1 MKRLFCFLSVAIL
14 SFFILPAI
22 SFPTTRGIKV
32 TDKHGEKLYLY
43 KDYHALIVGISN
55 YERWPKLPN
64 AANDAKEV
72 AKRLNALGFKVKLV
86 LDPTYREMR
95 TVLNEMIYQMGN
107 EKSRALLFYYAGHGE
122 TETLADETKMG
133 YIIPKDCPLLEQNP
147 MGFGT
152 HAISMRDIE
161 SISLRI
167 KAKHVLMLFDSCF
180 SGSLFALVRAV
191 PAAIT
196 EKSALPV
203 RQYITAGRE
212 DEQVPDKSLFKRCL
226 LIGLEG
232 DADLTGDGYITGSE
246 LGMYLSEKVVNYTHR
261 RQHPQYGKINNP
273 DLDRGDFIFV
283 PLEFRQKEAA
293 AEKKRQQ
300 ENQALAEDIKRMQEK
315 LKSLEAQSQN
325 EKMKKEGLS
334 YKKPLEEK
342 LKQSEERLQ
351 QEAAKRKALEEELKR
366 IKAERKQRAES
377 IKEVKAKET
386 DDKRLAYVPKEVKN
400 GEIQKIKLRDT
411 QKVLNFNKIKKMIKL
426 HNFYVKKIN
435 EEGDFPN
442 DFIDNG
448 DGTITDRVTGL
459 MWGKEC
465 SSKLYQYNRAEKYIS
480 GLNNKEFAGYNDWR
494 IPTLEELCSL
504 LERRKNEK
512 GLHLSPLFDDKQSL
526 YLNLDRPGGRH
537 NMEAC
542 AIYHAID
549 FKTGVISE
557 VATSDDLPWC
567 HTKKFYLKAVRTSKK
582 KQRTESTK
590 EVKEVKNGEI
600 QKIKLRDIQRVL
612 SPHKIKKMIKL
623 HNFYVKKINE
633 EGDFPNDFI
642 DNGDGTITDRV
653 TGLMWG
659 KECSSKLYQY
669 YKAEKYISGLNNNE
683 FAGYNDW
690 RIPTLEELCS
700 LLEQGRNEK
709 GLHIN
714 PLFDDKQSL
723 HLNLDRPGGMHYM
736 KSCGIYYAID
746 FKTGVISEV
755 PTIYQ
760 PWFQTKTF
768 YVKAVRTTK

>member
-1 MKRLFCFLSVAIL
+1 MKRLFRFLSVAIL

-22 SFPTTRGIKV
+22 SFSTTRGIKV
-32 TDKHGEKLYLY
+32 TDKHGENLYLY
-43 KDYHALIVGISN
+43 EDYHALIVGISN

-72 AKRLNALGFKVKLV
+72 AKKLKALGFEVKLV

-95 TVLNEMIYQMGN
+95 TVLNEMVYQMGN

-122 TETLADETKMG
+122 TETLADQTKMG
-133 YIIPKDCPLLEQNP
+133 YIIPKDCPLLEKNP

-212 DEQVPDKSLFKRCL
+212 DEQVPDKSMFKRCL

-283 PLEFRQKEAA
+283 PIEVRQKETA

-300 ENQALAEDIKRMQEK
+300 ENYALAEDIKRMQEK
-315 LKSLEAQSQN
+315 LKSLEAKSQN

-334 YKKPLEEK
+334 YKKPLEKK
-342 LKQSEERLQ
+342 LEQSEERLR

-366 IKAERKQRAES
+366 IKAERKRRPD
-377 IKEVKAKET
+377 
-386 DDKRLAYVPKEVKN
+386 DDKRLSYGPKEVKN
-400 GEIQKIKLRDT
+400 GEIQKIILRDA
-411 QKVLNFNKIKKMIKL
+411 QKVLYPHEIKKMIEA

-435 EEGDFPN
+435 EKGDFPN

-448 DGTITDRVTGL
+448 DGTLTDRVTGL
-459 MWGKEC
+459 MWGKDG
-465 SSKLYQYNRAEKYIS
+465 SSKLYQYYGAEKYIF

-512 GLHLSPLFDDKQSL
+512 GLHINPLFDDRQSL
-526 YLNLDRPGGRH
+526 YLNLDRPGGTH
-537 NMEAC
+537 HMEAC

-549 FKTGVISE
+549 FRIGVISE
-557 VATSDDLPWC
+557 VVTENLPYC
-567 HTKKFYLKAVRTSKK
+567 
-582 KQRTESTK
+582 
-590 EVKEVKNGEI
+590 
-600 QKIKLRDIQRVL
+600 
-612 SPHKIKKMIKL
+612 
-623 HNFYVKKINE
+623 
-633 EGDFPNDFI
+633 
-642 DNGDGTITDRV
+642 
-653 TGLMWG
+653 
-659 KECSSKLYQY
+659 
-669 YKAEKYISGLNNNE
+669 
-683 FAGYNDW
+683 
-690 RIPTLEELCS
+690 
-700 LLEQGRNEK
+700 
-709 GLHIN
+709 
-714 PLFDDKQSL
+714 
-723 HLNLDRPGGMHYM
+723 
-736 KSCGIYYAID
+736 
-746 FKTGVISEV
+746 
-755 PTIYQ
+755 
-760 PWFQTKTF
+760 QTKTF

>member
-1 MKRLFCFLSVAIL
+1 MKRLFRFLFVAIL
-14 SFFILPAI
+14 CFFILPAI
-22 SFPTTRGIKV
+22 SYAITRGIKV
-32 TDKHGEKLYLY
+32 TDKHGENLYLY
-43 KDYHALIVGISN
+43 TDYHAVIVGVSN
-55 YERWPKLPN
+55 YKWWPKLPN

-72 AKRLNALGFKVKLV
+72 AKKLKVLGFEVKLV

-95 TVLNEMIYQMGN
+95 TALNEMIYKIGN

-133 YIIPKDCPLLEQNP
+133 YIIPKDCPLFEQNP

-212 DEQVPDKSLFKRCL
+212 DEQVPDKSMFKRCL

-273 DLDRGDFIFV
+273 DLDRWDFIFV
-283 PLEFRQKEAA
+283 PIEVRQKEKA

-300 ENQALAEDIKRMQEK
+300 ENYALAEDMIRMQEK
-315 LKSLEAQSQN
+315 LKFLEAKSQN

-351 QEAAKRKALEEELKR
+351 QEAVKRKALEEELKR
-366 IKAERKQRAES
+366 IKSERKQRAES
-377 IKEVKAKET
+377 IKEVKGTET

-411 QKVLNFNKIKKMIKL
+411 QEVLYQHEIKNMIEA

-448 DGTITDRVTGL
+448 DGTIRDRVTGL

-465 SSKLYQYNRAEKYIS
+465 SSKLYQYYSAEKYIS

-512 GLHLSPLFDDKQSL
+512 GLHISPLFDDKQSL
-526 YLNLDRPGGRH
+526 YLNLDRPGGTH
-537 NMEAC
+537 YMEDC
-542 AIYHAID
+542 GIYSAIY
-549 FKTGVISE
+549 FKAGVIGE
-557 VATSDDLPWC
+557 VATGNKPYC
-567 HTKKFYLKAVRTSKK
+567 
-582 KQRTESTK
+582 
-590 EVKEVKNGEI
+590 
-600 QKIKLRDIQRVL
+600 
-612 SPHKIKKMIKL
+612 
-623 HNFYVKKINE
+623 
-633 EGDFPNDFI
+633 
-642 DNGDGTITDRV
+642 
-653 TGLMWG
+653 
-659 KECSSKLYQY
+659 
-669 YKAEKYISGLNNNE
+669 
-683 FAGYNDW
+683 
-690 RIPTLEELCS
+690 
-700 LLEQGRNEK
+700 
-709 GLHIN
+709 
-714 PLFDDKQSL
+714 
-723 HLNLDRPGGMHYM
+723 
-736 KSCGIYYAID
+736 
-746 FKTGVISEV
+746 
-755 PTIYQ
+755 
-760 PWFQTKTF
+760 QTKTF